1 MPVPLGNGRLNGCLL
16 SAGNST
22 FNRLKWMLVECWQ
35 FCLQLS
41 KRHLLCTLSLWYKYK
56 DKVSY
61 IATLFA
67 TSGFVPSAIT
77 VFTFSAIQS
86 QMSYIAVVPTSGSG
100 HKLASLK
107 DHLSVRL
114 YSLASLTC
122 DRQSS
127 ISKLSIKSKIVLV
140 ATI

>member
-1 MPVPLGNGRLNGCLL
+1 MTIPYISQLSIIISCDTANLL
-16 SAGNST
+16 SKIMMREGRYLTNKIISSST
-22 FNRLKWMLVECWQ
+22 INYYGEPCIAPSCACAPWKRPIKWMLVECWQ

-77 VFTFSAIQS
+77 VFTFSAIQ
-86 QMSYIAVVPTSGSG
+86 
-100 HKLASLK
+100 
-107 DHLSVRL
+107 
-114 YSLASLTC
+114 
-122 DRQSS
+122 RQS
-127 ISKLSIKSKIVLV
+127 VLHCRCPN
-140 ATI
+140 